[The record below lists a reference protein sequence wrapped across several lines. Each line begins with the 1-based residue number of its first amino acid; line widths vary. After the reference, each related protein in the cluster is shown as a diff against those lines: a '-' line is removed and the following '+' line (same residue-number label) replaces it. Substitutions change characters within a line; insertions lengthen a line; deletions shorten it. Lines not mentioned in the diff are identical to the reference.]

1 MIPFLGLKHINQTYE
16 PELSEAIQRVVNSGW
31 YLLGVEKNK
40 FEKEF
45 AEYIGAKHCVGVANG
60 LDALTLI
67 LMAMKKK
74 YGWSAEREVIV
85 PAMTF
90 IASAEA
96 IVRAGLTP
104 CFCDVDEDF
113 LISPS
118 CIEKSITNKTCAIMP
133 VHLYGKT
140 CDMYK
145 ITEMANAHHLKV
157 IEDAAQAH
165 GAYYA
170 SKKSGNWGDAAAF
183 SFYPGKN
190 LGALGDAGA
199 VVTNDDELVKEVA
212 IIANYGA
219 PQKYLHTHNGL
230 NSRLDEIQA
239 AVLRVKLKYLDRDN
253 NHRKEIAN
261 LYSRKINNPHIT
273 VPYNGVTSDSVF
285 HIYPVQCDHRDQ
297 LQKYLKDNGIET
309 LIHYPTPLH
318 KQPVFATYASL
329 SHPNAE
335 KIGRSTLSLPISPI
349 QSVENTHYIIEK
361 INLFQL

>member
-74 YGWSAEREVIV
+74 YGWSEEREVIV

-170 SKKSGNWGDAAAF
+170 SKKAGNWGDAAAF

-190 LGALGDAGA
+190 LGALGPIPKAM
-199 VVTNDDELVKEVA
+199 V
-212 IIANYGA
+212 
-219 PQKYLHTHNGL
+219 
-230 NSRLDEIQA
+230 
-239 AVLRVKLKYLDRDN
+239 
-253 NHRKEIAN
+253 
-261 LYSRKINNPHIT
+261 NP
-273 VPYNGVTSDSVF
+273 VTSSG
-285 HIYPVQCDHRDQ
+285 PR
-297 LQKYLKDNGIET
+297 QKRFCIV
-309 LIHYPTPLH
+309 P
-318 KQPVFATYASL
+318 
-329 SHPNAE
+329 
-335 KIGRSTLSLPISPI
+335 
-349 QSVENTHYIIEK
+349 
-361 INLFQL
+361 